1 MFKGHNKMSLLARLT
16 AVTMSAAFA
25 LTQFAGVG
33 AFAEDNDPVIDNVLT
48 EITSEQTTEGG
59 DPQILPDEGT
69 PGAAAD
75 KDAEYS
81 EYGQVTV
88 SGGSLYGAADE
99 GVYGS
104 SFLMPMLMAA
114 NPDEY
119 EVETEAVLNPVYKAY
134 VTVDFPEASSYN
146 AGELM
151 DKINNASKTRKQF
164 VAQGTPGAQPYGDD
178 GKYYV
183 EVPFEDFPALDDS
196 NVYLYSFSNYGY
208 THLTSEDNIPA
219 SETYNF
225 LIGNGSQTDT
235 DGNYFLTVNIQND
248 SINLEF
254 SLSKSGTIIQTNDN
268 NNEVQFQIDDDGS
281 EYSII
286 LSSNNKT
293 IKSVKIVNTYD
304 PDAVEQ
310 EAVIDEYTQEY
321 KYIVNAADFHE
332 VFYIDNTTSKAASY
346 AVTVVYINED
356 GSEVSVKRMVYIYI
370 KRLYYLVSIYRNVT
384 VGDTGQSTKEWL
396 DSCFS
401 VEKNDMTFSASIENA
416 QKTTDNKYIVIVKP
430 DDDIGVANVDGA
442 YLDRFD
448 EVPETETNIKDEL
461 FGSGYEMDL
470 SGEQVITLVKANDE
484 ILHLN
489 ISLYTYTTETE
500 SDDEHNPVFSVYDVL
515 REKTEEDSDGEVKYT
530 DENGV
535 SYVGYGAKSVSGY
548 KRDTY
553 IQENYYQTIIV
564 NDEAFDTSNVTL
576 YAKTAK
582 GQVIWKT
589 TDGRTQ
595 KEMLSAEDVAVLG
608 GQDFSDGKYH
618 FYSITYCG
626 QVINYAVKILKMT
639 ENDGTGKLMVVG
651 PQDGEGVKNQTRS
664 VKLTGRK
671 YHDIYMRNIGDGMVY
686 DLTAELVGAQNVK
699 IDDFWKLDHY
709 DLDYAKGTNEAKVR
723 LLADGDGT
731 VKARLKIT
739 YRETADGDIKTV
751 WINIVGS
758 AYASILTD
766 EFEVGVKYVP
776 YSQLIATNN
785 TNKYSRTKF
794 SVISG
799 ALPDGLELYSNGEI
813 YGVPK
818 TTGVFGFTVREE
830 VSGTYASLVIEIKD
844 NLNDLVWYESTSEPV
859 QTIGDAAGGY
869 YDQYEYEAGHCYLV
883 NGDSIAGLVFKT
895 ELPYEEQFMTLWLN
909 GEELK
914 NGVDYNAEE
923 GSTVITFLSHA
934 DTYVEPGRNTFSTEH
949 RADNHLKLNSY
960 SDYVNYISSS
970 DSLAQNRSA
979 QNFYFVGTEPAPTPA
994 DPEETSGGGAS
1005 GSGPKLPSGTSNTAS
1020 STESETAKQEGGS
1033 MTFVFKTPE
1042 GEAVQ
1047 GLNIELHSRVQKGVT
1062 DEKGS
1067 VTFNGIED
1075 GRHSVYAYNSE
1086 GKLLAKK
1093 SFQLSDNGTALT
1105 VNGKTYNMEAFKVT
1119 ITVNEDV
1126 SAGAGLN
1133 DDGTVI
1139 ESNAVVTD
1147 AGKAESPISYILIM
1161 MLAAVIALGAA
1172 AKAKSSAK

>member
-1 MFKGHNKMSLLARLT
+1 MFKGHNKMSLLAKLT

-33 AFAEDNDPVIDNVLT
+33 AFAEDNDPVLDNVLT
-48 EITSEQTTEGG
+48 EITSEQATEGG
-59 DPQILPDEGT
+59 DPKILPDEEI
-69 PGAAAD
+69 PGAGAD

-81 EYGQVTV
+81 EYGQVAV
-88 SGGSLYGAADE
+88 SGSSLYGAPDE
-99 GVYGS
+99 GVYGA

-134 VTVDFPEASSYN
+134 VTVGFPEASSYN

-164 VAQGTPGAQPYGDD
+164 VARETPGAQYYGD

-183 EVPFEDFPALDDS
+183 EVPFEGFPTLDDT
-196 NVYLYSFSNYGY
+196 NVYLYGGSSYM
-208 THLTSEDNIPA
+208 HLTSEDNIATSQVYDPN
-219 SETYNF
+219 SGSYIQKVYL

-235 DGNYFLTVNIQND
+235 DNNFYLEVKIEQVAIDIDLTLTPDNGINKDAYTKSFSFGITNYVDDTEYKLKLSADKDIKVVKIANTYGQSEEEQDVTSNITGEGYAVKLNDSYYGEKWANYTLTV
-248 SINLEF
+248 LY
-254 SLSKSGTIIQTNDN
+254 
-268 NNEVQFQIDDDGS
+268 DDGNGN
-281 EYSII
+281 EI
-286 LSSNNKT
+286 
-293 IKSVKIVNTYD
+293 SVTR
-304 PDAVEQ
+304 Q
-310 EAVIDEYTQEY
+310 
-321 KYIVNAADFHE
+321 
-332 VFYIDNTTSKAASY
+332 
-346 AVTVVYINED
+346 VYIYTSVCNYV
-356 GSEVSVKRMVYIYI
+356 VSVKGADSPLRIGEQKEMACSF
-370 KRLYYLVSIYRNVT
+370 RVSESNK
-384 VGDTGQSTKEWL
+384 QP
-396 DSCFS
+396 
-401 VEKNDMTFSASIENA
+401 
-416 QKTTDNKYIVIVKP
+416 DNKYIVTISIAQGSATDETDYIKSAFL
-430 DDDIGVANVDGA
+430 GQ
-442 YLDRFD
+442 FD
-448 EVPETETNIKDEL
+448 EVPETETDIKDEL

-470 SGEQVITLVKANDE
+470 SGDQVITLVKANGE

-489 ISLYTYTTETE
+489 ISLYTYTTEPA
-500 SDDEHNPVFSVYDVL
+500 SDGEHYPIFSVYDVL

-535 SYVGYGAKSVSGY
+535 SYVGYGARSVSGY

-564 NDEAFDTSNVTL
+564 NDEAFDASNVTL

-639 ENDGTGKLMVVG
+639 ENGGTGKLMVVG
-651 PQDGEGVKNQTRS
+651 PQDGEGAKNQTRS
-664 VKLTGRK
+664 VKLTGSK

-776 YSQLIATNN
+776 YSQLVATNN
-785 TNKYSRTKF
+785 TNRYSRTKF
-794 SVISG
+794 IVTSG
-799 ALPDGLELYSNGEI
+799 TLPDGLELYSNGEI

-818 TTGVFGFTVREE
+818 TTGVFRFTVREE
-830 VSGTYASLVIEIKD
+830 VSSTSAALLIEIKD

-859 QTIGDAAGGY
+859 QTIGDATGGY

-883 NGDSIAGLVFKT
+883 NGDSIAGMVFKT

-934 DTYVEPGRNTFSTEH
+934 DTYVEPGRNTLSTEH

-994 DPEETSGGGAS
+994 DLEETSGGGAS
-1005 GSGPKLPSGTSNTAS
+1005 GSGPKLPSGTANTSDSQTANE
-1020 STESETAKQEGGS
+1020 TEPAKQEGGS

-1047 GLNIELHSRVQKGVT
+1047 GLNIELHSKVQKGIT

-1139 ESNAVVTD
+1139 ESDAVVTD
-1147 AGKAESPISYILIM
+1147 AGKAESPISFIVIM

>member
-1 MFKGHNKMSLLARLT
+1 MITALKNVDDEVKIEQVAIDIDLTLTPEEGISKVPYTKGFQFEINNYSDGTEYLLKL
-16 AVTMSAAFA
+16 S
-25 LTQFAGVG
+25 
-33 AFAEDNDPVIDNVLT
+33 
-48 EITSEQTTEGG
+48 
-59 DPQILPDEGT
+59 
-69 PGAAAD
+69 AD
-75 KDAEYS
+75 KDIKAVKLANT
-81 EYGQVTV
+81 YGQSGEEQDVTSEIMGEGYTV
-88 SGGSLYGAADE
+88 ELNDGYYG
-99 GVYGS
+99 
-104 SFLMPMLMAA
+104 
-114 NPDEY
+114 
-119 EVETEAVLNPVYKAY
+119 
-134 VTVDFPEASSYN
+134 
-146 AGELM
+146 
-151 DKINNASKTRKQF
+151 RKQANYTLTVF
-164 VAQGTPGAQPYGDD
+164 YDD
-178 GKYYV
+178 GNGNEISVKRAVSVYTKSPIYYELSLGVKQDGEDTKVDWPGSDLDVEQPEMKFSIGIDDIYKTADSKYYV
-183 EVPFEDFPALDDS
+183 KV
-196 NVYLYSFSNYGY
+196 NVY
-208 THLTSEDNIPA
+208 
-219 SETYNF
+219 
-225 LIGNGSQTDT
+225 
-235 DGNYFLTVNIQND
+235 
-248 SINLEF
+248 
-254 SLSKSGTIIQTNDN
+254 N
-268 NNEVQFQIDDDGS
+268 NNS
-281 EYSII
+281 
-286 LSSNNKT
+286 L
-293 IKSVKIVNTYD
+293 
-304 PDAVEQ
+304 A
-310 EAVIDEYTQEY
+310 
-321 KYIVNAADFHE
+321 
-332 VFYIDNTTSKAASY
+332 
-346 AVTVVYINED
+346 
-356 GSEVSVKRMVYIYI
+356 
-370 KRLYYLVSIYRNVT
+370 
-384 VGDTGQSTKEWL
+384 
-396 DSCFS
+396 
-401 VEKNDMTFSASIENA
+401 
-416 QKTTDNKYIVIVKP
+416 
-430 DDDIGVANVDGA
+430 DDIDGA
-442 YLDRFD
+442 YLGRFD
-448 EVPETETNIKDEL
+448 EEVPETETDIKGEL

-470 SGEQVITLVKANDE
+470 SGDQVITLVKANDE

-500 SDDEHNPVFSVYDVL
+500 SDDEHNPIFSVYDVL

-595 KEMLSAEDVAVLG
+595 KEKEMLSAEDVAVLG

-626 QVINYAVKILKMT
+626 QVITYAVKILKMT
-639 ENDGTGKLMVVG
+639 GNCGTGKLMVVG
-651 PQDGEGVKNQTRS
+651 PQDGEGVKNKTRS
-664 VKLTGRK
+664 VKLTGNK

-799 ALPDGLELYSNGEI
+799 TLPDGLELYSNGEI

-859 QTIGDAAGGY
+859 QTIGDVAGGY

-923 GSTVITFLSHA
+923 GSTVMTFLSHA
-934 DTYVEPGRNTFSTEH
+934 DTYVEPGRNTLSTEH

-1005 GSGPKLPSGTSNTAS
+1005 GSGPKLPSGAANTSDSQTSNE
-1020 STESETAKQEGGS
+1020 TEPAKQEGGS

-1047 GLNIELHSRVQKGVT
+1047 GLNIELHSKVQKGVT

-1133 DDGTVI
+1133 DDGTLI
-1139 ESNAVVTD
+1139 ESDAVVTD
-1147 AGKAESPISYILIM
+1147 AGKAESPISYIVIM

-1172 AKAKSSAK
+1172 AKVKSSAK